1 MLFLKYVTSTSLCAF
16 PPVPLQPHCHCHC
29 VDNLLFFNPT
39 TCLKHA
45 WIRSYFHTG
54 QCKSSIKTLQCTQSV
69 ALEFP
74 YKMTFSPSPPPTVPS
89 KEEECPSSDACS
101 IVHALPP
108 ICSPHSAASAE
119 TLRRLKGQIAHTKR
133 ERKRERQRWGSARKR

>member
-1 MLFLKYVTSTSLCAF
+1 MYEYGITFVLA
-16 PPVPLQPHCHCHC
+16 
-29 VDNLLFFNPT
+29 NANPASRHFT
-39 TCLKHA
+39 ALTVYN
-45 WIRSYFHTG
+45 WVSM
-54 QCKSSIKTLQCTQSV
+54 
-69 ALEFP
+69 ALEFAH
-74 YKMTFSPSPPPTVPS
+74 KMTFSPSTPPTVPS

-133 ERKRERQRWGSARKR
+133 EEKREKDGGGGRRGKDSLRGEERGEGEKGLTLFTAMQL

>member
-1 MLFLKYVTSTSLCAF
+1 MST
-16 PPVPLQPHCHCHC
+16 
-29 VDNLLFFNPT
+29 
-39 TCLKHA
+39 
-45 WIRSYFHTG
+45 G
-54 QCKSSIKTLQCTQSV
+54 
-69 ALEFP
+69 LEFP
-74 YKMTFSPSPPPTVPS
+74 YRLTFSPPTPPTVPS

-133 ERKRERQRWGSARKR
+133 EEKERKTEVVGVSRKRYGETRREREKVVGGGGEKRANPLHSNAIMGCFFVAASLPQSLSVL